1 MTFMV
6 MKPLS
11 VTGCSIPRLAI
22 ALGLTG
28 LLGAAC
34 TADDGPPPVRAE
46 RPAAPVAVVRDR
58 AQPSPPFTFSPDD
71 QKLLDEVQRGAFN
84 FLWNAADP
92 ATGMVV
98 DRSSAA
104 IVSVAGVGFQ
114 LSAIP
119 IGVERGWVTR
129 DEGEARAKLILSSL
143 KGNPTNRK
151 SGLFYHYLDGKTASA
166 TVDGYEHIVSTIDSA
181 LLFAG
186 MITASSY
193 FGGEVA
199 QLADSMVNAADWSAF
214 VSGDEARPSERGFIS
229 LGWKPDDQNDTT
241 GTGALLPFYWVD
253 SGDEHRLVTFLAV
266 AAPNP
271 EYRVSGEM
279 YYRLRRRLGTYA
291 DLGPFVWFPWSGA
304 LFTSFFSHCWIDYA
318 AMGPDEP
325 ARFGVEHR
333 ARVDW
338 WENSRRTAVMH
349 RLKAIDNPK
358 ALPGLGKDVWGINAS
373 DAAHGY
379 AVPGLFPVPI
389 AMPNARPEFDFATHT
404 PDDDWGD
411 GTIAPYSAG
420 CSIMFEPRLA
430 IEALRRYRTIDG
442 LWSDPAS
449 GGYGFRDAFQLGT
462 GWIAPDYVAID
473 QGPLILAIEN
483 ARTGLIWRLFH
494 EHPVVKAATQRL
506 KMSHKR

>member
-1 MTFMV
+1 MA

-11 VTGCSIPRLAI
+11 VTGCPVLRLVVV
-22 ALGLTG
+22 LGLAG

-34 TADDGPPPVRAE
+34 TAADGPPPVRAD
-46 RPAAPVAVVRDR
+46 RPAAETIVVREHGR
-58 AQPSPPFTFSPDD
+58 PTPPFTFDPEDER
-71 QKLLDEVQRGAFN
+71 LLDEVQRGAFN

-98 DRSSAA
+98 DRSSAK

-129 DEGEARAKLILSSL
+129 DEGEARAKLILASL
-143 KGNPTNRK
+143 KGDPTNRK
-151 SGLFYHYLDGKTASA
+151 AGLFYHYLDGRTASA
-166 TVDGYEHIVSTIDSA
+166 TVDGYEHVVSTVDSA

-199 QLADSMVNAADWSAF
+199 RLAGSMVEAADWSSF
-214 VSGDEARPSERGFIS
+214 VSGPETRPGERGFIS
-229 LGWKPDDQNDTT
+229 LGWKPDDRNDTT
-241 GTGALLPFYWVD
+241 GSGSLLPFYWAD

-271 EYRVSGEM
+271 EHRVSAEM
-279 YYRLRRRLGTYA
+279 YYQLRRRLGTYA
-291 DLGPFVWFPWSGA
+291 DLGLIVWFPWSGA
-304 LFTSFFSHCWIDYA
+304 LFTSFFSHCWINYA
-318 AMGPDEP
+318 AMGADEP
-325 ARFGVEHR
+325 ARFGIEHR

-338 WENSRRTAVMH
+338 WENSRRTAAMH
-349 RLKAIDNPK
+349 RLKAIENPK

-379 AVPGLFPVPI
+379 AVPGLFPTPI
-389 AMPNARPEFDFATHT
+389 DMPRARPELDFATHT
-404 PDDDWGD
+404 PDDNWGD

-420 CSIMFEPRLA
+420 CSIMFDPKPA
-430 IEALRRYRTIDG
+430 MEALHRYRRIDG
-442 LWSDPAS
+442 LWSDPAA
-449 GGYGFRDAFQLGT
+449 GGYGFRDAFHLGT

-483 ARTGLIWRLFH
+483 ARTGLVWRLFH
-494 EHPVVKAATQRL
+494 EHPVVKAGMERL
-506 KMSHKR
+506 KLSPKR

>member
-1 MTFMV
+1 MV

-11 VTGCSIPRLAI
+11 VRVRQVLRRIL
-22 ALGLTG
+22 ALGVVG
-28 LLGAAC
+28 LIGSAC
-34 TADDGPPPVRAE
+34 TAADGPALPHADRSPAGAIVVRAPGQA
-46 RPAAPVAVVRDR
+46 R
-58 AQPSPPFTFSPDD
+58 PPFSFAAEDER
-71 QKLLDEVQRGAFN
+71 LLDEVQRGAFN

-98 DRSSAA
+98 DRSSTS

-129 DEGEARAKLILSSL
+129 DEGEARATLILESL
-143 KGNPTNRK
+143 KGNPANRK
-151 SGLFYHYLDGKTASA
+151 HGLFYHYLDGKSASA

-186 MITASSY
+186 MITVSSY

-214 VSGDEARPSERGFIS
+214 VSGSEARPGERGFIS
-229 LGWKPDDQNDTT
+229 LGWKPDDQNDTAGS
-241 GTGALLPFYWVD
+241 GTLLPFYWVD

-271 EYRVSGEM
+271 EYRVPAEM

-291 DLGPFVWFPWSGA
+291 DLGPIVWFPWSGA
-304 LFTSFFSHCWIDYA
+304 LFTSFFAHCWIDYA
-318 AMGPDEP
+318 AMGADDP

-338 WENSRRTAVMH
+338 WENSRRTAAMH
-349 RLKAIDNPK
+349 RLKAIENPK
-358 ALPGLGKDVWGINAS
+358 ALPGLGADIWGINAS

-379 AVPGLFPVPI
+379 AVPGLFPTPVD
-389 AMPNARPEFDFATHT
+389 MPHARPELDFAPYT
-404 PDDDWGD
+404 PTDNWGD

-420 CSIMFEPRLA
+420 CSIMFDPPA
-430 IEALRRYRTIDG
+430 AMTALHRYRQIEG
-442 LWSDPAS
+442 LWSDPS
-449 GGYGFRDAFQLGT
+449 TGGYGFRDAFNPGT
-462 GWIAPDYVAID
+462 GWVAPDYVAID

-483 ARTGLIWRLFH
+483 ARTGLVWRLFH
-494 EHPVVKAATQRL
+494 EHPAVQAGVERL
-506 KMSHKR
+506 KLQHER